1 MIQKKYPEII
11 PESFKFEL
19 VSDNDAEKETENL
32 DTKKIINVGFY
43 FNLAITTI
51 LLRVVPSL
59 KSYNFPK

>member
-32 DTKKIINVGFY
+32 DTKKITNIGFY